1 MSTVA
6 PPCKERSVS
15 PRVVEEV
22 LPLISSALI
31 PSKHI
36 RLLDCI
42 GQGESIVLFQPAA
55 ILFWVNHQSNTSFLC
70 DNSQYKT
77 ASNGYCVAV
86 CSKVR
91 DGDSCYVH

>member
-6 PPCKERSVS
+6 PPSKERSVS

-31 PSKHI
+31 PSKII

-55 ILFWVNHQSNTSFLC
+55 ILFWVNHQSNFCAITVNTKQPVMAIVLL
-70 DNSQYKT
+70 Y
-77 ASNGYCVAV
+77 VA
-86 CSKVR
+86 K
-91 DGDSCYVH
+91 